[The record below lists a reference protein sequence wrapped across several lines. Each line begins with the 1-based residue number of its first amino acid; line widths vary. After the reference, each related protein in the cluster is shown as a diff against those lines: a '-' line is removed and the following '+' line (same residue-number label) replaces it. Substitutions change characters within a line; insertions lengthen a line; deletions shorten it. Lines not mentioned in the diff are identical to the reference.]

1 MKPTPMATMNT
12 RVKLKRVD
20 IGEQGIEKVGT
31 QATLLFLIEA
41 ESRFQIGSCRGLD
54 DNLHRSP
61 SRSLCFASDHGMK
74 DSFPDSV
81 S

>member
-41 ESRFQIGSCRGLD
+41 ESRFQIG
-54 DNLHRSP
+54 
-61 SRSLCFASDHGMK
+61 
-74 DSFPDSV
+74 
-81 S
+81 